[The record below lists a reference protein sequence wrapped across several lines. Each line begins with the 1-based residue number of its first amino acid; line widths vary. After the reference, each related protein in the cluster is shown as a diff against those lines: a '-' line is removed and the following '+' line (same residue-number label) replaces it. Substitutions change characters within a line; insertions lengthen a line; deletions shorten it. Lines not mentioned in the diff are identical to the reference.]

1 MRERAEKQKRLRE
14 LAAKELEEEERKAR
28 QENEGRDETVV
39 ESAQSKTLPIVTDA
53 DNDEVG
59 VFTY

>member
-1 MRERAEKQKRLRE
+1 MKERAEKQRRLLE
-14 LAAKELEEEERKAR
+14 LAAKELEEEEKTLRRGK
-28 QENEGRDETVV
+28 EGPDETMV